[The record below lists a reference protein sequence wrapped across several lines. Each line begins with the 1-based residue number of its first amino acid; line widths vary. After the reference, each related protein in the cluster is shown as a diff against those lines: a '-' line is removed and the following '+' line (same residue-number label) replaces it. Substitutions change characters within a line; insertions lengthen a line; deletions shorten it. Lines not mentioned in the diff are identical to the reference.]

1 MKINNINSNT
11 NFNNALI
18 KKGINIHNT
27 MNDNKNINNTNFRR
41 DNSHTNN
48 VNNDIHNRTHS
59 IKMINIK
66 R

>member
-11 NFNNALI
+11 NLNNALI
-18 KKGINIHNT
+18 KTGINMHNT
-27 MNDNKNINNTNFRR
+27 MNDKKNINNTNFSR

-59 IKMINIK
+59 FKMINI
-66 R
+66 RR